1 MSRKTRSRK
10 PKSPV
15 TLQATTWDQGA
26 AGQANRIN
34 LVTEERGEI
43 DTITGKTINPNGV
56 KGVRRVDMLEFW
68 HKRGTITTPGYN
80 AATDLRDAYEG
91 TQRAP
96 GWPESERVQSSPK
109 PDHAVTIQIDRLSRF
124 HQFSKHIAPTDR
136 AMINACVLEARTPA
150 AAGYKGPLYQRGLI
164 ELRDALDRLARS
176 MGY

>member
-15 TLQATTWDQGA
+15 TLKATTWDQGA
-26 AGQANRIN
+26 SGPANRVN

-43 DTITGKTINPNGV
+43 DTMTGKKINPNGV

-68 HKRGTITTPGYN
+68 HKRGTISTAGYN

-91 TQRAP
+91 TQRAK
-96 GWPESERVQSSPK
+96 GWPEAERVQSSPK
-109 PDHAVTIQIDRLSRF
+109 PDMAVTIQIDRLSRF
-124 HQFSKHIAPTDR
+124 HQFSKHIPAQDR
-136 AMINACVLEARTPA
+136 PMIGACVLEAKTPA
-150 AAGYKGPLYQRGLI
+150 AVGYIGPSYQRGLI
-164 ELRDALDRLARS
+164 ELKAALDRLARN